1 MKKRNTKAIVSG
13 LVSACVLA
21 CAPAVGMMTASAADD
36 IVYGDA
42 NCDGSLSMADSVLI
56 MQSMANPSGY
66 GLTGTN
72 KDHITDE
79 GQNRGDVA
87 ERGNGITNR
96 DALAI
101 QKKLLNLISEL
112 PESYQNGTSD
122 TTTKTTQTTTPTTT
136 VTTATTT
143 VKPDEPEITV
153 EANIKLN
160 GNSITSDS
168 EYAKGEGSVLTI
180 THSGAFNIS
189 GKLDDGQICVNI
201 PDENADSGTVKLVFN
216 GVAITGKNA
225 PAILVQN
232 ADKTSIT
239 VADGTE
245 NTITDGET
253 AYSGDNLENAL
264 IEAKDVDIGYA
275 KGFLDVLR
283 MIHLNIDKFNE
294 AADLINGRI

>member
-101 QKKLLNLISEL
+101 QKKLSFLSHIRTAL
-112 PESYQNGTSD
+112 P
-122 TTTKTTQTTTPTTT
+122 TQLQ
-136 VTTATTT
+136 
-143 VKPDEPEITV
+143 KQ
-153 EANIKLN
+153 
-160 GNSITSDS
+160 
-168 EYAKGEGSVLTI
+168 
-180 THSGAFNIS
+180 HR
-189 GKLDDGQICVNI
+189 Q
-201 PDENADSGTVKLVFN
+201 
-216 GVAITGKNA
+216 
-225 PAILVQN
+225 
-232 ADKTSIT
+232 
-239 VADGTE
+239 
-245 NTITDGET
+245 
-253 AYSGDNLENAL
+253 
-264 IEAKDVDIGYA
+264 
-275 KGFLDVLR
+275 R
-283 MIHLNIDKFNE
+283 HLPQQ
-294 AADLINGRI
+294 LQRPQLL